1 MQFDLKS
8 FIKTI
13 LIFVVLSVVWTYFSV
28 ITDRFT
34 KNDKGMLTGLGY
46 LVIFA
51 SSIYFGRKLK
61 FFDYWLMLILF
72 TVIIFCLSSFVFLPG
87 LFFLVLDADVAGW
100 IIYTIGN
107 SIFVAWAL
115 TLVLQK
121 FYGLQNRKLTM
132 IITAISA
139 LASYGVIFWITE
151 YAKHAVPDYVEDIH
165 GMFNIFQLFLIVPLA
180 AGLSMPRKAV
190 PAAA

>member
-34 KNDKGMLTGLGY
+34 KNDKGMLTGLGH

-72 TVIIFCLSSFVFLPG
+72 TVIIFCVSSFVFLPG

-100 IIYTIGN
+100 IIYAIGN

-132 IITAISA
+132 IITAICA

-151 YAKHAVPDYVEDIH
+151 YAKHDVPDYVEDILSI
-165 GMFNIFQLFLIVPLA
+165 FNIFQLFLIVPLA